1 MLSTFGTNN
10 VGIYLFNYELY
21 KSQHR
26 SRISDENLTS
36 KCGMLLLKHIPDF
49 EELILTKGYEIF
61 H

>member
-1 MLSTFGTNN
+1 M
-10 VGIYLFNYELY
+10 GIYLFNYELY

-26 SRISDENLTS
+26 SRISDKNLTS

-49 EELILTKGYEIF
+49 EELILTKGFEIF

>member
-1 MLSTFGTNN
+1 M
-10 VGIYLFNYELY
+10 GIYLFNYELY

-36 KCGMLLLKHIPDF
+36 KCGVLLMKYIPDF